1 MTAHA
6 HGHSHLGDLTQQTS
20 NRLALSLGLTL
31 AFVAFEAIAGL
42 RANSLALLSDAG
54 HNLTDVAALGLRL
67 CQYISCP
74 FRWRFSPIN
83 FLQISGAARIALFSG
98 LFRRTGAGLLNAQPT
113 SFRCATNLNDETD
126 KLFFDKA

>member
-1 MTAHA
+1 MK
-6 HGHSHLGDLTQQTS
+6 
-20 NRLALSLGLTL
+20 
-31 AFVAFEAIAGL
+31 
-42 RANSLALLSDAG
+42 
-54 HNLTDVAALGLRL
+54 LRL

-126 KLFFDKA
+126 KLFFDKALASPGAFGPVHVQQEVQSLKDECVGDQMAAVQNKRKILWPAVD